1 VTLVPQKLKKPTS
14 SLTRKR
20 ERERQTERERES
32 VGGLSYDNG

>member
-20 ERERQTERERES
+20 ERETER
-32 VGGLSYDNG
+32 